1 MSNPTP
7 SAYTTT
13 YILHYSNTPSYTSI
27 YNTGLHSFAADHTV
41 GAVSKQTTSKQQHC
55 HETATYVSYELKVK
69 AIRGVQVD
77 RTGDIPARIFKMRRE
92 VQLEEVTQRGLGLR
106 MVR

>member
-1 MSNPTP
+1 
-7 SAYTTT
+7 
-13 YILHYSNTPSYTSI
+13 
-27 YNTGLHSFAADHTV
+27 
-41 GAVSKQTTSKQQHC
+41 
-55 HETATYVSYELKVK
+55 
-69 AIRGVQVD
+69 VQVD